1 MDPYLVLLA
10 ALLLYVLVFGGLS
23 LLRREP
29 LSARFAIEALVVGG
43 VILAFGRAFQA
54 PPSPILF
61 CGAVYLLTM
70 RVRLLVDLGSALAQ
84 GGRLRAAFRV
94 YEVARRVAVDRTDRL
109 IVSANQGA
117 ALLVGGRVPEAIT
130 VLQEVLQHT
139 GSLGI
144 KLEATSRYNLGMA
157 YLKQGQVGRARAQLT
172 EAAELLPGSVCARQ
186 ARRALKRLDARP
198 EEEAQS

>member
-43 VILAFGRAFQA
+43 VILAFGR
-54 PPSPILF
+54 
-61 CGAVYLLTM
+61 
-70 RVRLLVDLGSALAQ
+70 
-84 GGRLRAAFRV
+84 
-94 YEVARRVAVDRTDRL
+94 
-109 IVSANQGA
+109 
-117 ALLVGGRVPEAIT
+117 LLVGGRVPEAIT